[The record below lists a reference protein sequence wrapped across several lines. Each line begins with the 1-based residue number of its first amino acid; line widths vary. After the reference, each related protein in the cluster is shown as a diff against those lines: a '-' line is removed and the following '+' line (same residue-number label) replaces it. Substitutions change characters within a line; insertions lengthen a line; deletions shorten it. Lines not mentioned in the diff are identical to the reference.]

1 MTHFLASSSSVSW
14 NCFFKLSFS
23 YKYDKIQSTL
33 KVSQK
38 DNKYALVVHQY
49 LGQFQIKGCGVRGS
63 GVRTHK
69 VGDNTHI
76 WNLKKYNYHTFAIEK
91 KVEPSS
97 LEKLGLLSINLGTQS
112 PLERF
117 HTPLPVLTLMTW
129 LIFFSDSESL
139 FVNSEAT
146 LWTSSVSVSLNS
158 SSWWIWLYYS
168 KNKKLLSWHSLM
180 ESLTKNL
187 KMIIYKVKLQK
198 FGGQEN
204 VTPSPP
210 KKENDL
216 TVSK

>member
-33 KVSQK
+33 KVCQK
-38 DNKYALVVHQY
+38 DNKYSLVVHQY
-49 LGQFQIKGCGVRGS
+49 LWQFQIKGCGVRGS
-63 GVRTHK
+63 GQTKLVT
-69 VGDNTHI
+69 I
-76 WNLKKYNYHTFAIEK
+76 LISWILKTFAIEK
-91 KVEPSS
+91 KVEPPS

-168 KNKKLLSWHSLM
+168 KKIRNYCHDTLWWRVLKK
-180 ESLTKNL
+180 T
-187 KMIIYKVKLQK
+187 
-198 FGGQEN
+198 
-204 VTPSPP
+204 
-210 KKENDL
+210 
-216 TVSK
+216 